1 MVAVLASVRRHLIVV
16 FICISLVISDLVR
29 LFMCLSAVC
38 MSFLEKCLF
47 GSSAHFWNRLFVFCR
62 WVAWTFNKHWT
73 FARRVQWRNRGQ
85 GNEGHVQIKGQNI
98 GPWSLSWWGGTCSCA
113 VRDGVKRS
121 ECQLTHP
128 LCRAVKWRLSAFKTY
143 LPIVWIYTFIF

>member
-1 MVAVLASVRRHLIVV
+1 MTGGGEDPPAVGTGRVPFPARPLLRLFVDVFMVAVLAGVRRHLIVV

-62 WVAWTFNKHWT
+62 
-73 FARRVQWRNRGQ
+73 
-85 GNEGHVQIKGQNI
+85 
-98 GPWSLSWWGGTCSCA
+98 
-113 VRDGVKRS
+113 
-121 ECQLTHP
+121 
-128 LCRAVKWRLSAFKTY
+128 
-143 LPIVWIYTFIF
+143 